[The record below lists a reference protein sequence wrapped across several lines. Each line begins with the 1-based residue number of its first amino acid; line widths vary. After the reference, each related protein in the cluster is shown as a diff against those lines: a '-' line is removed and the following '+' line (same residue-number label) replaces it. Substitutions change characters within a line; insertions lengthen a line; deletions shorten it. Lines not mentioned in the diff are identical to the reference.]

1 MVNKRIKKKLKG
13 GVAPS
18 CIENPSVNKYL
29 GECHQANKHNQKG
42 GAKNDDDDGNWKAFE
57 PYLDKL
63 AAELGV
69 SKRKQSGGGYSV
81 DPNEMIGG
89 QSVIKG
95 FDDCCPPAI
104 VGGNLVTGKPG
115 QSVCGVGRQVGGK
128 KKSKENKS
136 SKKVKGRGKVR
147 SKSKD
152 KRKSKRT
159 SKKTKRAK
167 RAKRGIKF
175 GGGRSKPAAY
185 PKSFET
191 DKSNLSGRVDD
202 KNFDETQPSYSV
214 NAI

>member
-42 GAKNDDDDGNWKAFE
+42 GIKDDDDGNWKAFE

-69 SKRKQSGGGYSV
+69 SKRKQSGGGYLV
-81 DPNEMIGG
+81 NPKEMIAG
-89 QSVIKG
+89 QAVING
-95 FDDCCPPAI
+95 YDDCCPPAI
-104 VGGNLVTGKPG
+104 VGGELITGEPG

-128 KKSKENKS
+128 TKSKANKS
-136 SKKVKGRGKVR
+136 SKKVKGRGKDKGR
-147 SKSKD
+147 GKSKS
-152 KRKSKRT
+152 RRERT

-167 RAKRGIKF
+167 RAKRGIKM

-202 KNFDETQPSYSV
+202 KNFDETQPIYSV